1 MVQYASPE
9 YFEALASAL
18 NEDATF
24 QQKTASVKAE
34 LLFVT
39 KERPDGFLLKVDHGK
54 ASVAQVPAATTNAEF
69 TFTADYPT
77 WVSNHRDGHT
87 LEKLIMTGKV
97 KLKGSIPRIMTL
109 KNQLGIIDQKAK
121 TIPAEY

>member
-1 MVQYASPE
+1 MIPYASAE
-9 YFEALASAL
+9 YFDALASAL
-18 NEDATF
+18 NDDAAF
-24 QQKTASVKAE
+24 REKTAGVKAE

-39 KERPDGFLLKVDHGK
+39 KERPEGFLLKVDHGK
-54 ASVAQVPAATTNAEF
+54 ASVQQVPATANAEF

-77 WVSNHRDGHT
+77 WVSNHRDGLS

-121 TIPAEY
+121 TIPATY